1 MAELLDKGIVCL
13 DNEKPVEALFNF
25 KKAEA
30 IINYLQASC
39 PELEF
44 HEYVIVF
51 ENNIGKK
58 KFVKKK
64 RVHLQQIWADGAH
77 AWAYFEHG
85 VFYGEFVDTAE
96 GARAEC

>member
-1 MAELLDKGIVCL
+1 VAELLDKGIVCL

-51 ENNIGKK
+51 ENNIGN
-58 KFVKKK
+58 FFCFDWG
-64 RVHLQQIWADGAH
+64 RVYLQQIWAYGPDVE
-77 AWAYFEHG
+77 AYFEYG
-85 VFYGEFVDTAE
+85 VFYGKLVDPAE
-96 GARAEC
+96 GKRAEC

>member
-1 MAELLDKGIVCL
+1 VAELLDKGIVCL

-25 KKAEA
+25 KKAQA

-51 ENNIGKK
+51 ENNIGN
-58 KFVKKK
+58 FFGFYPG
-64 RVHLQQIWADGAH
+64 RVYLQQIWADGPH
-77 AWAYFEHG
+77 TPAYFKYG
-85 VFYGEFVDTAE
+85 VFYGKLVDPAE
-96 GARAEC
+96 SERAEC

>member
-51 ENNIGKK
+51 ENNIGNFFVLIGVGFICS
-58 KFVKKK
+58 KFGLMDLTLRHISNTVC
-64 RVHLQQIWADGAH
+64 
-77 AWAYFEHG
+77 FMES
-85 VFYGEFVDTAE
+85 
-96 GARAEC
+96 